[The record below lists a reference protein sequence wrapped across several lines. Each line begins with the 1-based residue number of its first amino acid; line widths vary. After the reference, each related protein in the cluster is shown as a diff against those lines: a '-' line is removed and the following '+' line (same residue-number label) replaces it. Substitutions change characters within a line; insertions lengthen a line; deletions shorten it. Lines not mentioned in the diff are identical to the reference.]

1 RCRGL
6 ADRRGAG
13 LRGRD
18 RHAAGEDRRDR
29 PRLQSDG
36 GAPERQQGGERQD
49 LEGPQ
54 GRLRRHRPA
63 LGLLLHGRGDSAVE
77 AAQGAG
83 RDRLDLPALSLR
95 CGQHLSCR
103 RRQSA
108 PADPLQRQ
116 RFAPARAGRAVRRRD
131 PEALRRAW
139 RLPHRRAWRR
149 HREARVDAR
158 AVLRRRSHA
167 ADAGQ
172 GRLRSR
178 MAAQSRQG
186 VSAGRDRTAVTGHM
200 RVGFHAPDTVEEL
213 AYLVA
218 EAADTR
224 TPLEVMGRGT
234 KREVGRP
241 VQYGAVLSTENLT
254 GIQLYEPS
262 ELVLVARAGT
272 PIGQI
277 EEALPEYDQEMP
289 FEPID
294 LGPVLAFGR
303 GQGTV
308 GGMVAT
314 NFSGSRRILSGS
326 VRDHVLGVQAVNGS
340 GETIRAGGRVMK
352 NVTGYDLSRALSGS
366 WGTLAVMTEV
376 AIKVLPA
383 PREVR
388 TVLCFGLADP
398 NGIEALCL
406 AMGTPCEVSGTV
418 HMHAELAERLS
429 DQEIANAGASVTA
442 IRVENF
448 PASARY
454 RSSRLKQMLQAY

>member
-1 RCRGL
+1 
-6 ADRRGAG
+6 
-13 LRGRD
+13 
-18 RHAAGEDRRDR
+18 
-29 PRLQSDG
+29 
-36 GAPERQQGGERQD
+36 
-49 LEGPQ
+49 
-54 GRLRRHRPA
+54 
-63 LGLLLHGRGDSAVE
+63 
-77 AAQGAG
+77 
-83 RDRLDLPALSLR
+83 
-95 CGQHLSCR
+95 
-103 RRQSA
+103 
-108 PADPLQRQ
+108 
-116 RFAPARAGRAVRRRD
+116 
-131 PEALRRAW
+131 
-139 RLPHRRAWRR
+139 
-149 HREARVDAR
+149 
-158 AVLRRRSHA
+158 
-167 ADAGQ
+167 
-172 GRLRSR
+172 
-178 MAAQSRQG
+178 
-186 VSAGRDRTAVTGHM
+186 M

-241 VQYGAVLSTENLT
+241 VQSGAVLSTESLT
-254 GIQLYEPS
+254 GIVLYEPS

-272 PIGQI
+272 PVAQI
-277 EEALPEYDQEMP
+277 EQVLAEHDQEFP

-294 LGPVLAFGR
+294 LGPVLGFGR
-303 GQGTV
+303 GQGTI

-314 NFSGSRRILSGS
+314 NFSGSRRVLSGS

-352 NVTGYDLSRALSGS
+352 NVTGYDLGRALAGS

-383 PREVR
+383 QREVR

-406 AMGTPCEVSGTV
+406 AVGTPFEVSGTV

-454 RSSRLKQMLQAY
+454 RSSRLKQMLQAYAPALELDTLRSRAFWDEIKTLKMFQKADRPLWRISTVPTAAAKLVHNLARKIDVRVLYDWSGGLVWLETPPISDAGAVEIRRNLAEIGGHATLIRAEAPARAAIDVFQPLDKQVMALTASLKRAFDPVGILNPGRMYPGI

>member
-1 RCRGL
+1 
-6 ADRRGAG
+6 
-13 LRGRD
+13 
-18 RHAAGEDRRDR
+18 
-29 PRLQSDG
+29 
-36 GAPERQQGGERQD
+36 
-49 LEGPQ
+49 
-54 GRLRRHRPA
+54 
-63 LGLLLHGRGDSAVE
+63 
-77 AAQGAG
+77 
-83 RDRLDLPALSLR
+83 
-95 CGQHLSCR
+95 
-103 RRQSA
+103 
-108 PADPLQRQ
+108 
-116 RFAPARAGRAVRRRD
+116 
-131 PEALRRAW
+131 
-139 RLPHRRAWRR
+139 
-149 HREARVDAR
+149 
-158 AVLRRRSHA
+158 
-167 ADAGQ
+167 
-172 GRLRSR
+172 
-178 MAAQSRQG
+178 
-186 VSAGRDRTAVTGHM
+186 VTGHM

-254 GIQLYEPS
+254 GIQIYEPS

-277 EEALPEYDQEMP
+277 ERALTEHDQEMP

-294 LGPVLAFGR
+294 LGPVLGFGR

-376 AIKVLPA
+376 ALKVLPA

-406 AMGTPCEVSGTV
+406 AMGTPFEVSGTV

-454 RSSRLKQMLQAY
+454 RSSRLKQMLQAYAPALELDTLRSRAFWDEIKTLKMFQNAERPLWRISTLPTAAAKLVHNLARKIDVRVLYDWSGGLVWLETPPISDAGAVEIRRNLAEIGGHATLIRAEAPARAAIDVFQPLDKPVMALTASLKRAFDPVGILNPGRMYPGI

>member
-1 RCRGL
+1 
-6 ADRRGAG
+6 
-13 LRGRD
+13 
-18 RHAAGEDRRDR
+18 
-29 PRLQSDG
+29 
-36 GAPERQQGGERQD
+36 
-49 LEGPQ
+49 
-54 GRLRRHRPA
+54 
-63 LGLLLHGRGDSAVE
+63 
-77 AAQGAG
+77 
-83 RDRLDLPALSLR
+83 
-95 CGQHLSCR
+95 
-103 RRQSA
+103 
-108 PADPLQRQ
+108 
-116 RFAPARAGRAVRRRD
+116 
-131 PEALRRAW
+131 
-139 RLPHRRAWRR
+139 
-149 HREARVDAR
+149 
-158 AVLRRRSHA
+158 
-167 ADAGQ
+167 
-172 GRLRSR
+172 
-178 MAAQSRQG
+178 
-186 VSAGRDRTAVTGHM
+186 M

-254 GIQLYEPS
+254 GIELYEPS

-277 EEALPEYDQEMP
+277 EQALTEHDQEMP

-294 LGPVLAFGR
+294 LGPVLGFGR

-376 AIKVLPA
+376 ALKVLPA

-406 AMGTPCEVSGTV
+406 AMGTPFEVSGTV

-454 RSSRLKQMLQAY
+454 RSSRLKQMLQAYAPALELDTLRSRAFWDEIKTLKMFQKAERPLWRISTLPTAAAKLVHNLARKIDVRVLYDWSGGLVWLETPPISDAGAVEIRRNLAEIGGHATLIRAEAPARAAIDVFQPLDKPVMALTASLKRAFDPVGILNPGRMYPGI

>member
-1 RCRGL
+1 
-6 ADRRGAG
+6 
-13 LRGRD
+13 
-18 RHAAGEDRRDR
+18 
-29 PRLQSDG
+29 
-36 GAPERQQGGERQD
+36 
-49 LEGPQ
+49 
-54 GRLRRHRPA
+54 
-63 LGLLLHGRGDSAVE
+63 
-77 AAQGAG
+77 
-83 RDRLDLPALSLR
+83 
-95 CGQHLSCR
+95 
-103 RRQSA
+103 
-108 PADPLQRQ
+108 
-116 RFAPARAGRAVRRRD
+116 
-131 PEALRRAW
+131 
-139 RLPHRRAWRR
+139 
-149 HREARVDAR
+149 
-158 AVLRRRSHA
+158 
-167 ADAGQ
+167 
-172 GRLRSR
+172 
-178 MAAQSRQG
+178 
-186 VSAGRDRTAVTGHM
+186 M

-241 VQYGAVLSTENLT
+241 VQYGAVLSTESLT

-262 ELVLVARAGT
+262 ELVLVALAGT
-272 PIGQI
+272 PVAQI
-277 EEALPEYDQEMP
+277 EQALIEHDQEFP

-294 LGPVLAFGR
+294 LGPVLGFGR
-303 GQGTV
+303 GQGTI
-308 GGMVAT
+308 GGVVAT
-314 NFSGSRRILSGS
+314 NFSGSRRILFGS
-326 VRDHVLGVQAVNGS
+326 ARDHVLGVQAVNGS

-352 NVTGYDLSRALSGS
+352 NVTGYDLGRALAGS

-383 PREVR
+383 QREVR

-406 AMGTPCEVSGTV
+406 AMGTPFEVSGTV

-454 RSSRLKQMLQAY
+454 RSSRLKQMLQAYAPALELDTLRSRAFWDEIRTLKMFQKSDRPLWRISTVPSTAAKLVHNLARKIDVRVLYDWSGGLIWLETPPTSDAGTVEIRRAIAEFGGHATLIRAERATRASVEVFQPLDPPLAALTAKLKAAFDPAGILNPGRMYPGV

>member
-1 RCRGL
+1 
-6 ADRRGAG
+6 
-13 LRGRD
+13 
-18 RHAAGEDRRDR
+18 
-29 PRLQSDG
+29 
-36 GAPERQQGGERQD
+36 
-49 LEGPQ
+49 
-54 GRLRRHRPA
+54 
-63 LGLLLHGRGDSAVE
+63 
-77 AAQGAG
+77 
-83 RDRLDLPALSLR
+83 
-95 CGQHLSCR
+95 
-103 RRQSA
+103 
-108 PADPLQRQ
+108 
-116 RFAPARAGRAVRRRD
+116 
-131 PEALRRAW
+131 
-139 RLPHRRAWRR
+139 
-149 HREARVDAR
+149 
-158 AVLRRRSHA
+158 
-167 ADAGQ
+167 
-172 GRLRSR
+172 
-178 MAAQSRQG
+178 
-186 VSAGRDRTAVTGHM
+186 M

-241 VQYGAVLSTENLT
+241 VQYGAVLSTESLT

-262 ELVLVARAGT
+262 ELVLVALAGT
-272 PIGQI
+272 PVAQI
-277 EEALPEYDQEMP
+277 EQALVEHDQEFP

-294 LGPVLAFGR
+294 LGPVLGFGR
-303 GQGTV
+303 GQGTI
-308 GGMVAT
+308 GGVVAT

-326 VRDHVLGVQAVNGS
+326 ARDHVLGVQAVNGS

-352 NVTGYDLSRALSGS
+352 NVTGYDLGRALAGS

-383 PREVR
+383 QREVR

-406 AMGTPCEVSGTV
+406 AMGTPFEVSGTV
-418 HMHAELAERLS
+418 HMHSELAERLS

-454 RSSRLKQMLQAY
+454 RSSRLKQMLQAYAPALELDTLRSRAFWDEIRTLKMFQKSDRPLWRISTVPSTAAKLVHNLGRKIDVRVLYDWSGGLIWLETPPISDAGAVEIRRNLAEIGGHATLIRAEAPARAAIDVFQPLDKPVMALTASLKRAFDPVGILNPGRMYPGI

>member
-1 RCRGL
+1 
-6 ADRRGAG
+6 
-13 LRGRD
+13 
-18 RHAAGEDRRDR
+18 
-29 PRLQSDG
+29 
-36 GAPERQQGGERQD
+36 
-49 LEGPQ
+49 
-54 GRLRRHRPA
+54 
-63 LGLLLHGRGDSAVE
+63 
-77 AAQGAG
+77 
-83 RDRLDLPALSLR
+83 
-95 CGQHLSCR
+95 
-103 RRQSA
+103 
-108 PADPLQRQ
+108 
-116 RFAPARAGRAVRRRD
+116 
-131 PEALRRAW
+131 
-139 RLPHRRAWRR
+139 
-149 HREARVDAR
+149 
-158 AVLRRRSHA
+158 
-167 ADAGQ
+167 
-172 GRLRSR
+172 
-178 MAAQSRQG
+178 
-186 VSAGRDRTAVTGHM
+186 M

-272 PIGQI
+272 PIAQI
-277 EEALPEYDQEMP
+277 EQALTEHDQEMP

-294 LGPVLAFGR
+294 LGPVLGFGR

-406 AMGTPCEVSGTV
+406 AMGTPFEVSGTV

-454 RSSRLKQMLQAY
+454 RSSRLKQMLQAYAPALELDTLRSRAFWDEIKTLKMFQKAERPLWRISTVPTAAAKLVHNLARKIDVRVLYDWSGGLVWLETPPISDAGAVEIRRNLAEIGGHATLIRAEAPARAAIDVFQPLDKPVMALTASLKRAFDPVGILNPGRMYPGI

>member
-1 RCRGL
+1 
-6 ADRRGAG
+6 
-13 LRGRD
+13 
-18 RHAAGEDRRDR
+18 
-29 PRLQSDG
+29 
-36 GAPERQQGGERQD
+36 
-49 LEGPQ
+49 
-54 GRLRRHRPA
+54 
-63 LGLLLHGRGDSAVE
+63 
-77 AAQGAG
+77 
-83 RDRLDLPALSLR
+83 
-95 CGQHLSCR
+95 
-103 RRQSA
+103 
-108 PADPLQRQ
+108 
-116 RFAPARAGRAVRRRD
+116 
-131 PEALRRAW
+131 
-139 RLPHRRAWRR
+139 
-149 HREARVDAR
+149 
-158 AVLRRRSHA
+158 
-167 ADAGQ
+167 
-172 GRLRSR
+172 
-178 MAAQSRQG
+178 
-186 VSAGRDRTAVTGHM
+186 M

-241 VQYGAVLSTENLT
+241 VQYGAVLSTESLT

-262 ELVLVARAGT
+262 ELVLVALAGT
-272 PIGQI
+272 PVAQI
-277 EEALPEYDQEMP
+277 EQALVEHDQEFP

-294 LGPVLAFGR
+294 LGPVLGFGR
-303 GQGTV
+303 GQGTI
-308 GGMVAT
+308 GGVVAT

-326 VRDHVLGVQAVNGS
+326 ARDHVLGVQAVNGS

-352 NVTGYDLSRALSGS
+352 NVTGYDLGRALAGS

-383 PREVR
+383 QREVR

-406 AMGTPCEVSGTV
+406 AMGTPFEVSGTV

-454 RSSRLKQMLQAY
+454 RSSRLKQMLQAYAPALELDTLRSRAFWDEIRTLKMFQKSDRPLWRISTVPSTAAKLVHNLARKIDVRVLYDWSGGLIWLETPPISDAGAVEIRRNLAEIGGHATLIRAEAPARAAIDVFQPLDKPVMALTAALKRAFDPVGILNPGRMYPGI

>member
-1 RCRGL
+1 
-6 ADRRGAG
+6 
-13 LRGRD
+13 
-18 RHAAGEDRRDR
+18 
-29 PRLQSDG
+29 
-36 GAPERQQGGERQD
+36 
-49 LEGPQ
+49 
-54 GRLRRHRPA
+54 
-63 LGLLLHGRGDSAVE
+63 
-77 AAQGAG
+77 
-83 RDRLDLPALSLR
+83 
-95 CGQHLSCR
+95 
-103 RRQSA
+103 
-108 PADPLQRQ
+108 
-116 RFAPARAGRAVRRRD
+116 
-131 PEALRRAW
+131 
-139 RLPHRRAWRR
+139 
-149 HREARVDAR
+149 
-158 AVLRRRSHA
+158 
-167 ADAGQ
+167 
-172 GRLRSR
+172 
-178 MAAQSRQG
+178 
-186 VSAGRDRTAVTGHM
+186 M

-272 PIGQI
+272 PIAQI
-277 EEALPEYDQEMP
+277 EQALTEHDQEMP

-294 LGPVLAFGR
+294 LGPVLGFGR

-383 PREVR
+383 QREVR

-406 AMGTPCEVSGTV
+406 AMGTPFEVSGTV

-454 RSSRLKQMLQAY
+454 RSSRLKQMLQAYAPALELDTLRSRAFWDEIRTLKMFQKAERPLWRISTATDRRGQARA

>member
-1 RCRGL
+1 
-6 ADRRGAG
+6 
-13 LRGRD
+13 
-18 RHAAGEDRRDR
+18 
-29 PRLQSDG
+29 
-36 GAPERQQGGERQD
+36 
-49 LEGPQ
+49 
-54 GRLRRHRPA
+54 
-63 LGLLLHGRGDSAVE
+63 
-77 AAQGAG
+77 
-83 RDRLDLPALSLR
+83 
-95 CGQHLSCR
+95 
-103 RRQSA
+103 
-108 PADPLQRQ
+108 
-116 RFAPARAGRAVRRRD
+116 
-131 PEALRRAW
+131 
-139 RLPHRRAWRR
+139 
-149 HREARVDAR
+149 
-158 AVLRRRSHA
+158 
-167 ADAGQ
+167 
-172 GRLRSR
+172 
-178 MAAQSRQG
+178 
-186 VSAGRDRTAVTGHM
+186 VTGHM

-241 VQYGAVLSTENLT
+241 VQSGAVLSTESLT
-254 GIQLYEPS
+254 GIVLYEPS

-272 PIGQI
+272 PVAQI
-277 EEALPEYDQEMP
+277 EQVLAEHDQEFP

-294 LGPVLAFGR
+294 LGPVLGFGR
-303 GQGTV
+303 GQGTI

-314 NFSGSRRILSGS
+314 NFSGSRRVLSGS

-352 NVTGYDLSRALSGS
+352 NVTGYDLGRALAGS
-366 WGTLAVMTEV
+366 WGTLAVMTEI

-383 PREVR
+383 QREVR

-406 AMGTPCEVSGTV
+406 AMGTPFEVSGTV

-454 RSSRLKQMLQAY
+454 RSSRLKQMLQAYAPALELDTLRSRAFWDEIRTLKMFQQADRPLWRISTVPTAAAKLVHNLARKIDVRVLYDWSGGLIWLETPPISDAGAVEIRRNLAEIGGHATLIRAEAPARAAIDVFQPLHKPVMALTAALKRAFDPVGILNPGRMYPGI

>member
-1 RCRGL
+1 
-6 ADRRGAG
+6 
-13 LRGRD
+13 
-18 RHAAGEDRRDR
+18 
-29 PRLQSDG
+29 
-36 GAPERQQGGERQD
+36 
-49 LEGPQ
+49 
-54 GRLRRHRPA
+54 
-63 LGLLLHGRGDSAVE
+63 
-77 AAQGAG
+77 
-83 RDRLDLPALSLR
+83 
-95 CGQHLSCR
+95 
-103 RRQSA
+103 
-108 PADPLQRQ
+108 
-116 RFAPARAGRAVRRRD
+116 
-131 PEALRRAW
+131 
-139 RLPHRRAWRR
+139 
-149 HREARVDAR
+149 
-158 AVLRRRSHA
+158 
-167 ADAGQ
+167 
-172 GRLRSR
+172 
-178 MAAQSRQG
+178 
-186 VSAGRDRTAVTGHM
+186 M

-254 GIQLYEPS
+254 GIQIYEPS

-277 EEALPEYDQEMP
+277 EQALTEYDQEMP

-294 LGPVLAFGR
+294 LGPVLGFGR

-406 AMGTPCEVSGTV
+406 AMGTPFEVSGTV

-454 RSSRLKQMLQAY
+454 RSSRLKQMLQAYAPALELDTLRSRAFWDEIRTLKMFQKSDRPLWRISTVPTAAAKLVHNLARKIDVRVLYDWSGGLVWLETPPISDAGAVEIRRNLAEIGGHATLIRAEAPARAAIDVFQPLDKPVMALTASLKRAFDPVGILTPGRMYPGI

>member
-1 RCRGL
+1 
-6 ADRRGAG
+6 
-13 LRGRD
+13 
-18 RHAAGEDRRDR
+18 
-29 PRLQSDG
+29 
-36 GAPERQQGGERQD
+36 
-49 LEGPQ
+49 
-54 GRLRRHRPA
+54 
-63 LGLLLHGRGDSAVE
+63 
-77 AAQGAG
+77 
-83 RDRLDLPALSLR
+83 
-95 CGQHLSCR
+95 
-103 RRQSA
+103 
-108 PADPLQRQ
+108 
-116 RFAPARAGRAVRRRD
+116 
-131 PEALRRAW
+131 
-139 RLPHRRAWRR
+139 
-149 HREARVDAR
+149 
-158 AVLRRRSHA
+158 
-167 ADAGQ
+167 
-172 GRLRSR
+172 
-178 MAAQSRQG
+178 
-186 VSAGRDRTAVTGHM
+186 M

-277 EEALPEYDQEMP
+277 EQALTEYDQEMP

-294 LGPVLAFGR
+294 LGPVLGFGR

-406 AMGTPCEVSGTV
+406 AMGTPFEVSGTV

-454 RSSRLKQMLQAY
+454 RSSRLKQMLQAYAPALELDTLRSRAFWDEIKTLKMFQKAERPLWRISTLPTAAAKLVHNLARKIDVRVLYDWSGGLVWLETPPISDAGAVEIRRNLAEIGGHATLIRAEAPARAAIDVFQPLDKPVMALTASLKRAFDPVGILNPGRMYPGI

>member
-1 RCRGL
+1 
-6 ADRRGAG
+6 
-13 LRGRD
+13 
-18 RHAAGEDRRDR
+18 
-29 PRLQSDG
+29 
-36 GAPERQQGGERQD
+36 
-49 LEGPQ
+49 
-54 GRLRRHRPA
+54 
-63 LGLLLHGRGDSAVE
+63 
-77 AAQGAG
+77 
-83 RDRLDLPALSLR
+83 
-95 CGQHLSCR
+95 
-103 RRQSA
+103 
-108 PADPLQRQ
+108 
-116 RFAPARAGRAVRRRD
+116 
-131 PEALRRAW
+131 
-139 RLPHRRAWRR
+139 
-149 HREARVDAR
+149 
-158 AVLRRRSHA
+158 
-167 ADAGQ
+167 
-172 GRLRSR
+172 
-178 MAAQSRQG
+178 
-186 VSAGRDRTAVTGHM
+186 M

-262 ELVLVARAGT
+262 ELVVVARAGT
-272 PIGQI
+272 PIAQI
-277 EEALPEYDQEMP
+277 EQALTEHDQEMP

-294 LGPVLAFGR
+294 LGPVLGFGR

-406 AMGTPCEVSGTV
+406 AMGTPFEVSGTV

-454 RSSRLKQMLQAY
+454 RSSRLKQMLQAYAPALELDTLRSRAFWDEIKTLKMFQKAERPLWRISTVPTAAAKLVHNLARKIDVRVLYDWSGGLVWLETPPISDAGAVEIRRNLAEIGGHATLIRAEAPARAAIDVFQPLDKPVMALTASLKRAFDPVGILNPGRMYPGI